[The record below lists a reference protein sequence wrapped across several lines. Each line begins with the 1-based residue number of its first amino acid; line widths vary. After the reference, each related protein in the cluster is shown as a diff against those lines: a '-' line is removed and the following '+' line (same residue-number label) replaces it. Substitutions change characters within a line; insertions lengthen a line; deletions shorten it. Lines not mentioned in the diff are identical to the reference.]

1 MSIIVDRQI
10 SPTGLITD
18 IGFEDGKMHVRYTQN
33 QDPLHELNQ
42 LQRNDDQMTRDGI
55 KNDLWKVGS
64 LSEVDCMRLITE
76 DGIDPY
82 TMPTAA
88 LFAHLRKHKDKWG
101 HVFTTRGRF

>member
-1 MSIIVDRQI
+1 MIVDRQI

-33 QDPLHELNQ
+33 QNALHEQNMH
-42 LQRNDDQMTRDGI
+42 QRNDDQMTREGI
-55 KNDLWKVGS
+55 KKDLWKVGS

-82 TMPTAA
+82 KASA
-88 LFAHLRKHKDKWG
+88 KELLQHLKRNKDKWF
-101 HVFTTRGRF
+101 HVFTTKGRF

>member
-1 MSIIVDRQI
+1 MSIVDRQI

-18 IGFEDGKMHVRYTQN
+18 IGFEDGKMHVHYSQN
-33 QDPLHELNQ
+33 QNPLHELNQ

-82 TMPTAA
+82 TANTKD
-88 LFAHLRKHKDKWG
+88 LFKHLRRHKDKWG